1 MLSRRRLLQRS
12 LYTAAGITLKKSAQ
26 GLGQTMASPAH
37 VRSAVN
43 LTRYVDPLPIPP
55 VIRATDKPGEV
66 IDLQMRQF
74 RQKVHRDLP
83 PTTLWGYNGSWPGP
97 TIEAQT
103 GQPVRINWVSKLPRT
118 HLLPVD
124 HSIHGAEMTL
134 PAVRNVAHL
143 HGA

>member
-1 MLSRRRLLQRS
+1 MIS
-12 LYTAAGITLKKSAQ
+12 
-26 GLGQTMASPAH
+26 
-37 VRSAVN
+37 
-43 LTRYVDPLPIPP
+43 
-55 VIRATDKPGEV
+55 
-66 IDLQMRQF
+66 
-74 RQKVHRDLP
+74 P

-143 HGA
+143 HGACVLGPMMTTDIRRRGSTAMRRSMDRSLARIHCVIRTASLRPLFGITIIVSVLPGLMFMLG